1 MKPEAGGDARAAV
14 DGITIFRRLG
24 DGVRARIAELGK
36 LRTCERGTALF
47 DEGDPSRSFF
57 FVVTGRVK
65 VFRLAPSGR
74 EVILEIFGP
83 GDPVGAVASFE
94 GFPFPAAASAAEA
107 SVILEVPR
115 EPLLKMLEGDPQIL
129 RGLLSGFSLRLL
141 EMSRRIVELSAGRVE
156 VRLAQLFLRLAADC
170 GGSEAGAVFVP
181 RRLTRQEIADLC
193 GTTMETAIRVISRWG
208 KDGIL
213 TTESEGFRIGDPEAL
228 ERIALS

>member
-1 MKPEAGGDARAAV
+1 MKPEAGEAARTAV
-14 DGITIFRRLG
+14 DGITLFRRLG

-36 LRTCERGTALF
+36 LRQSERGAQLF
-47 DEGDPSRSFF
+47 NEGDPARAFF
-57 FVVTGRVK
+57 FVVSGRVK

-115 EPLLKMLEGDPQIL
+115 DPLLKMLEGDPLIL

-141 EMSRRIVELSAGRVE
+141 EMSRRIVELSSGRVE
-156 VRLAQLFLRLAADC
+156 VRLAQLFLRLAAEC
-170 GGSEAGAVFVP
+170 GRQESGAIFVP
-181 RRLTRQEIADLC
+181 QRLTRQEIADLC
-193 GTTMETAIRVISRWG
+193 GTTMETVIRVISRWG

-213 TTESEGFRIGDPEAL
+213 STEAEGFRIGEPEAL

>member
-1 MKPEAGGDARAAV
+1 MKTGAGGNSRAAV
-14 DGITIFRRLG
+14 DGITIFRRLA
-24 DGVRARIAELGK
+24 DEVRARIAELGK
-36 LRTCERGTALF
+36 LRDCERGAALF
-47 DEGDPSRSFF
+47 DEGDAARSFF
-57 FVVTGRVK
+57 FVVSGRVK

-94 GFPFPAAASAAEA
+94 GFPFPAAASAAET

-115 EPLLKMLEGDPQIL
+115 DPLLKMLEGDPQIL

-141 EMSRRIVELSAGRVE
+141 EMSRRIVELSSGRVE

-170 GGSEAGAVFVP
+170 GRPEGGGVFVP
-181 RRLTRQEIADLC
+181 QRLTRQEIADLC

-208 KDGIL
+208 KDGVL
-213 TTESEGFRIGDPEAL
+213 TTESEGFRVGDFETL